1 MVSRSSLV
9 LLALLAA
16 CRSPAGAGGDD
27 APTMIDARGGG
38 GGSGSQSQASVFD
51 PSITKVIVEIDYEVG
66 QEPYTGNIIGFGD
79 TFDPTLTNINRLFAN
94 KKQLSIPTTTPN
106 MQNIGSVDDEQLTA
120 ADILL
125 LASQHRALKDSAD
138 TKTYYILFISGFYT
152 DGSGTHKNVL
162 GVSLGGTGVIAM
174 FKEVTRGTQT
184 VTAPPNTGRYVEQ
197 STLIHELAHAIG
209 LVDNGIP
216 MAAPHKDAAHGAH
229 CNNPDCVM
237 YWLNEGASDA
247 ADFALSRLVTGNSLI
262 FDSTCLAD
270 VDALSGGL

>member
-1 MVSRSSLV
+1 MRRSSVV

-27 APTMIDARGGG
+27 DPTMIDAGG
-38 GGSGSQSQASVFD
+38 GGSGSGSPSPIGTVFD
-51 PSITKVIVEIDYEVG
+51 PAITKVIVEIDYEVG
-66 QEPYTGNIIGFGD
+66 QEPYTGNIIGFGN
-79 TFDPTLTNINRLFAN
+79 TFDPTLANINRLFAN
-94 KKQLSIPTTTPN
+94 KKQLTIPTTTAE
-106 MQNIGSVDDEQLTA
+106 MASIGSVNDEQLTG
-120 ADILL
+120 ADILT
-125 LASQHRALKDSAD
+125 LASLHRTQKDTAD
-138 TKTYYILFISGFYT
+138 TKTYYIVFVSGFYA
-152 DGSGTHKNVL
+152 DGSGTHTNVL

-174 FKEVTRGTQT
+174 FKEVIRGTQSIT
-184 VTAPPNTGRYVEQ
+184 PPPNKERYVEQ

-209 LVDNGIP
+209 LVDNGIA
-216 MAAPHKDAAHGAH
+216 MAAPHKDTAHGAH

-247 ADFALSRLVTGNSLI
+247 TTFAVSRLVTGNSLI